1 MTDRPSATTPAAT
14 LAALADHRR
23 EFAGRT
29 LASLFAADAARFD
42 AMSFAFDGWCV
53 DVSKERLTP
62 RTLSLLAA
70 HAEAL
75 GLPAW
80 RDAMFAGERVNMS
93 EQRPALHTAL
103 RAAGEAPILVDGA
116 DVMPGIRAARARISD
131 LATAIRAGERRGA
144 TGEAIRDVV
153 NLGIGGSDLGP
164 RLVCDALAVPG
175 TPGVHVHFVSNV
187 DPAHLARTLA
197 PLAPAS
203 TLFIVT
209 SKTFTTQ
216 ETLANAAGAAAWLAA
231 GLPGTDVTRHF
242 VAVTGNAAAARGH
255 VHADDDVLPLPA
267 WVGGRYSLWSAA
279 GLPIAIALGAA
290 AFDDLLAGARSMD
303 AHFREAPL
311 AANLPFILGGL
322 GWWNARHLGH
332 VERVVV
338 PYAQAL
344 TLLPQFLQQLV
355 LESNGKRVD
364 RTGRP
369 VAGPTA
375 PAWWGAAGTDAQHAF
390 FQWLH
395 QGTREAPVEFV
406 VPVASPV
413 GTAYAQTLLVANALA
428 QAQALLAGRHPRSAD
443 AATVDESRDC
453 PGDRAST
460 TLLLPRLDARA
471 LGQLLALYEHRT
483 FVEATLFGINPFDQF
498 GVELG
503 KALAAP
509 LVAAL
514 ADGTPL
520 PAATDASTRGLVDA
534 VRALRGATG

>member
-1 MTDRPSATTPAAT
+1 MTDQASGNPPSST
-14 LAALADHRR
+14 LAALADHRV
-23 EFAGRT
+23 EFAGRS
-29 LASLFAADAARFD
+29 LASLFAGDPARFD
-42 AMSFAFDGWCV
+42 ALSFTFDGWCV
-53 DVSKERLTP
+53 DVSKERVTA
-62 RTLSLLAA
+62 RTLSLLEA
-70 HAEAL
+70 HADAL

-80 RDAMFAGERVNMS
+80 RDALFAGERVNMS

-103 RAAGEAPILVDGA
+103 RAVGGAPILVDGN
-116 DVMPGIRAARARISD
+116 DVMPGIRATRARIAA
-131 LATAIRAGERRGA
+131 LADTIRAGNRRGA
-144 TGEAIRDVV
+144 TGAPIRDVV
-153 NLGIGGSDLGP
+153 NIGIGGSDLGP
-164 RLVCDALAVPG
+164 RLVCEALGAPAAR
-175 TPGVHVHFVSNV
+175 GVGVHFVSNV
-187 DPAHLARTLA
+187 DPVHLARTLA
-197 PLAPAS
+197 PLSPAA

-216 ETLANAAGAAAWLAA
+216 ETLANATAAAEWLSA
-231 GLPGTDVTRHF
+231 GLPGADIRPHF
-242 VAVTGNAAAARGH
+242 VAVTGNAAAARGR
-255 VHADDDVLPLPA
+255 VAADEDVLPLPA

-279 GLPIAIALGAA
+279 GLPIAVAHGPA
-290 AFDDLLAGARSMD
+290 AFDALLGGAESMD
-303 AHFREAPL
+303 THFRQAPL
-311 AANLPFILGGL
+311 AANLPFILGAL
-322 GWWNARHLGH
+322 GWWNARQLGH
-332 VERVVV
+332 VERVIV

-369 VAGPTA
+369 VAGRTA

-395 QGTREAPVEFV
+395 QGTREAPVEFI
-406 VPVASPV
+406 VPVASSV
-413 GTAYAQTLLVANALA
+413 GAAHAQTLLVANALA
-428 QAQALLAGRHPRSAD
+428 QAQALLAGRSPTPTD
-443 AATVDESRDC
+443 GVATDESRAC

-483 FVEATLFGINPFDQF
+483 FVEATLYGINPFDQF

-520 PAATDASTRGLVDA
+520 PAGTDASTRGLVA
-534 VRALRGATG
+534 AAQALRGSAG

>member
-1 MTDRPSATTPAAT
+1 M
-14 LAALADHRR
+14 
-23 EFAGRT
+23 
-29 LASLFAADAARFD
+29 
-42 AMSFAFDGWCV
+42 
-53 DVSKERLTP
+53 
-62 RTLSLLAA
+62 
-70 HAEAL
+70 
-75 GLPAW
+75 
-80 RDAMFAGERVNMS
+80 
-93 EQRPALHTAL
+93 
-103 RAAGEAPILVDGA
+103 
-116 DVMPGIRAARARISD
+116 
-131 LATAIRAGERRGA
+131 
-144 TGEAIRDVV
+144 
-153 NLGIGGSDLGP
+153 
-164 RLVCDALAVPG
+164 
-175 TPGVHVHFVSNV
+175 
-187 DPAHLARTLA
+187 
-197 PLAPAS
+197 
-203 TLFIVT
+203 
-209 SKTFTTQ
+209 
-216 ETLANAAGAAAWLAA
+216 
-231 GLPGTDVTRHF
+231 
-242 VAVTGNAAAARGH
+242 
-255 VHADDDVLPLPA
+255 LPLPA

-279 GLPIAIALGAA
+279 GLPIAIALGPA

-311 AANLPFILGGL
+311 AANLPFVLGGL

-375 PAWWGAAGTDAQHAF
+375 PAGGAPPAP
-390 FQWLH
+390 
-395 QGTREAPVEFV
+395 TRSTRSSSGCTRARTRRRWSSSCPSRRRS
-406 VPVASPV
+406 ARR
-413 GTAYAQTLLVANALA
+413 TQQTLLVANALA
-428 QAQALLAGRHPRSAD
+428 QAQALLAGRRPRSAD

-460 TLLLPRLDARA
+460 TLLLPRLDARV

-503 KALAAP
+503 KTLAAP
-509 LVAAL
+509 MVAAL